1 MFPGLFRYSGNN
13 FRLSNGRG
21 IFCLSS
27 CCQIY
32 GFKKSELH
40 QTCVYY
46 ILSTVSAIDRI
57 VEITLRTSKENK
69 IMVEI
74 DEPFFEHFAIVGL
87 FLDSHERTYIAN
99 I

>member
-1 MFPGLFRYSGNN
+1 M
-13 FRLSNGRG
+13 
-21 IFCLSS
+21 
-27 CCQIY
+27 
-32 GFKKSELH
+32 
-40 QTCVYY
+40 
-46 ILSTVSAIDRI
+46 DRI

-99 I
+99 IWRRFSDEFHLFAYNSNIFSLTIIISI